1 MIFTYQYINHDVE
14 KFQVFLDFL
23 FHDVWLVAEGE
34 FDIEK
39 LNGNPELKNIY
50 EEFGNVDYDSTNAQ
64 QNQKGKSACFFNSSI
79 ENIYKEFSKIDDD
92 TFKLELKNFYDI
104 NNDIDALCRD
114 KVKIPICYKE
124 IKDKYPDL
132 EKALRSFYSKLYGNE
147 SPFNL
152 AIFGKLNDE
161 LIQSH
166 YKAFVEVNDDG
177 ICPFCGIYPIDDQ
190 YVKTREAYDHYL
202 PKATYPFS
210 SINFKN
216 LSPMCNKCN
225 SGNKGSI
232 DPIEHIKG
240 RKLAFYPYANHHP
253 DIEFKFTLLSPSINN
268 KITPSDFKLEISC
281 VTNQEELNSWERT
294 FKLSRKYKIDGSIE
308 YYGRYD
314 ELICN
319 KHSAK
324 EWYDD
329 IYDYF
334 ENAKTLKNINDAEE
348 YYDKV
353 IRATKRNDK
362 SVIQIIKRKFLEE
375 CKSKGIFRVNV
386 EAL

>member
-1 MIFTYQYINHDVE
+1 MIFTYQYINHDIK
-14 KFQVFLDFL
+14 KFQEFLDFL

-39 LNGNPELKNIY
+39 LNGNPELKKIY
-50 EEFGNVDYDSTNAQ
+50 KQLGDIDYDPNNKKK
-64 QNQKGKSACFFNSSI
+64 NQSGKSAYFFNSSI

-92 TFKLELKNFYDI
+92 AFKLQLKKFYDI
-104 NNDIDALCRD
+104 NNDIDTLCRD
-114 KVKIPICYKE
+114 KRKTPICYKE

-132 EKALRSFYSKLYGNE
+132 EKALRSFYSQLYGSE

-152 AIFGKLNDE
+152 SIFGKLNDK

-166 YKAFVEVNDDG
+166 YNTFVEVNDDG
-177 ICPFCGIYPIDDQ
+177 ICPFCGIYPIDGQ
-190 YVKTREAYDHYL
+190 YVETREAYDHYL
-202 PKATYPFS
+202 PKAIYPFS

-225 SGNKGSI
+225 SSNKGSI

-281 VTNQEELNSWERT
+281 VGHQEELDSWERT
-294 FKLSRKYKIDGSIE
+294 FKLSRKYKTDGSIE

-319 KHSAK
+319 KHKAI
-324 EWYDD
+324 EWYSD

-334 ENAKTLKNINDAEE
+334 ENAKTLEAIEDAET
-348 YYDKV
+348 YYNNV
-353 IRATKRNDK
+353 IRATKRNNRY
-362 SVIQIIKRKFLEE
+362 VENIIKLKFLEE
-375 CKSKGIFRVNV
+375 CKSKGIFRGHS
-386 EAL
+386 